1 MFVCLTPLI
10 IPVRTVM
17 YETELI
23 GLVLRWPVRQTK
35 KRLFV
40 YVLNFDEASPSSFS
54 VIRLLRR
61 GGCFTKKKSITSFF
75 CHARWKV
82 LINRATVHVK
92 NLILMMTFIS
102 FFLDMQFLVQA
113 ATNFE
118 LWLVNV
124 APSYQVMLRIK
135 MGILFWLV
143 HIQRNKLKRKTP

>member
-1 MFVCLTPLI
+1 M
-10 IPVRTVM
+10 
-17 YETELI
+17 
-23 GLVLRWPVRQTK
+23 
-35 KRLFV
+35 FV

-61 GGCFTKKKSITSFF
+61 GGCFTKKKSITSLF

-143 HIQRNKLKRKTP
+143 HIQRNKLKRKALKWKMLLSTHT